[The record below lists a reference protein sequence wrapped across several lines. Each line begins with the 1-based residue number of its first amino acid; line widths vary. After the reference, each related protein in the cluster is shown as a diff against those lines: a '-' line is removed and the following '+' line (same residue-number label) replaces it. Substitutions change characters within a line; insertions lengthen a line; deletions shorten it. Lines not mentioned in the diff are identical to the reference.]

1 MPPLVR
7 TAKGAAA
14 LIMLAALTVTA
25 GAQQANPPAAPA
37 AAPSAPASPAPAAQ
51 APAAA
56 PAFPA
61 EPSPGALAAADSIL
75 TDMGV
80 KRTLSLVVPG
90 MLSELERNV
99 TTTRPEIKAQLRD
112 VLHAI
117 QPEFDKNAKDMYAK
131 AMALMVTML
140 SDKEIDEVAA
150 FFKKSCR
157 PKIFGGRAPVHAAL
171 QRDRRALARADVDR
185 HRDARAAGDEEEGH
199 RLLTEG
205 RTAPA
210 RA

>member
-1 MPPLVR
+1 MPAPVR
-7 TAKGAAA
+7 SACGAVAIFMFAA
-14 LIMLAALTVTA
+14 SIVTA
-25 GAQQANPPAAPA
+25 SAQQPAAPPAPA
-37 AAPSAPASPAPAAQ
+37 AAPSAPASPAPA
-51 APAAA
+51 PAAA
-56 PAFPA
+56 PASPA

-99 TTTRPEIKAQLRD
+99 TTTRPEIKAQLRE
-112 VLHAI
+112 VLRAI
-117 QPEFDKNAKDMYAK
+117 QPEFDKNAKDMYDK

-140 SDKEIDEVAA
+140 SDKEIEEVAT
-150 FFKKSCR
+150 FFKSSGR
-157 PKIFGGRAPVHAAL
+157 PKISGRRAPVHAAL
-171 QRDRRALARADVDR
+171 QRPRRALARADVGR

-199 RLLTEG
+199 RLLTGG